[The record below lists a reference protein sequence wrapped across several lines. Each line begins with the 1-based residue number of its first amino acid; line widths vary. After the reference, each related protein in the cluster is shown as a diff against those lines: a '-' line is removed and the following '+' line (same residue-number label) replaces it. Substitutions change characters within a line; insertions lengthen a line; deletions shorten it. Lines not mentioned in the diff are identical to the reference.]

1 MEASI
6 FQLVLIVLYG
16 FLLTLKKLNNVWNLS
31 TGNSGFCYRINPR

>member
-16 FLLTLKKLNNVWNLS
+16 FLLTLKKTQQCLEL
-31 TGNSGFCYRINPR
+31 INR